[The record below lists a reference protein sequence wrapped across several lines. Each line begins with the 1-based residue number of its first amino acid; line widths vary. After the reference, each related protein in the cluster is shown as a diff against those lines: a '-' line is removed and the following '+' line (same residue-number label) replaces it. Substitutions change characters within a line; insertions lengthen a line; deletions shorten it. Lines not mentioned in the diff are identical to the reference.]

1 MQHLTRRT
9 CTLLT
14 TAALLLAAAA
24 ASPARQRD
32 TTQAGAHDGAVRW
45 NAFPI
50 LMYDTDI
57 GFGYGA
63 KLFLMN
69 LPARGQS
76 LDLLAFN
83 STKGERWY
91 RLVYTA
97 PDAAARLGTAYGWG
111 FDVTLDYDTYLE
123 NPFYG
128 TGPDTRS
135 ADLEYYTREPFD
147 LSAVVRHAPTAT
159 MNYGA
164 GLRWRSVRNMR
175 FGEGSVLRTTPPA
188 GNAGRVAYLSLT
200 GEVVH
205 DTRDNF
211 HRPTRGT
218 VLRGEIEAATPTMG
232 DDVPYLRVQASASAF
247 TPLAGRWLTGAAR
260 IVVAQLAGGTLPV
273 QALLPLGG
281 GWSLRGIPR
290 ERHLDRALA
299 YANVELRCD
308 VIWRFSLIAGVDAG
322 RVARSLTA
330 MSTAAWIA
338 APVAGLRLDMD
349 DFLVRADIAPGPEST
364 GFYLNFG
371 HVF

>member
-1 MQHLTRRT
+1 MQRLRLRT
-9 CTLLT
+9 CM
-14 TAALLLAAAA
+14 LAAACMLAVAA
-24 ASPARQRD
+24 ASPAQSRD
-32 TTQAGAHDGAVRW
+32 TTQAGARDDGAVRW
-45 NAFPI
+45 TPFPI

-91 RLVYTA
+91 RLALTA

-111 FDVTLDYDTYLE
+111 LDVTLDYDTYLE
-123 NPFYG
+123 NPYYG
-128 TGPDTRS
+128 TGPDSRS

-147 LSAVVRHAPTAT
+147 ISAVVRHAPTAT
-159 MNYGA
+159 MSYGA
-164 GLRWRSVRNMR
+164 GLRWRSLRNMR
-175 FGEGSVLRTTPPA
+175 LQEGSVLRTTPPTA
-188 GNAGRVAYLSLT
+188 NAGRVAYLSLT
-200 GEVVH
+200 GEAVH

-232 DDVPYLRVQASASAF
+232 DDVPYLRVQVSASAF

-290 ERHLDRALA
+290 ERYLDRALA
-299 YANVELRCD
+299 YANAELRCD
-308 VIWRFSLIAGVDAG
+308 VVWRFSLIAGVDAG
-322 RVARSLTA
+322 RVARTLTA

-338 APVAGLRLDMD
+338 APVVGLRLDMD
-349 DFLVRADIAPGPEST
+349 DFLVRADVAPGPESL